1 LGLGGETAGGGN
13 LSLVAF
19 FALTKM
25 GASFCIS
32 SSGATE
38 DSPLLAESL
47 SDIVGLY
54 TLARV
59 KLWMWERVEVQS
71 GAWDARQRNEFRGGA
86 RHVQGSCDE
95 SPMSWLTCDEVWQ
108 KGLAFTMYAV
118 CVLPP
123 RGCLRPTGSLLLPA
137 SRLLMFFDARWPL
150 NRRNAVPRL
159 AAIPSGSPTPW
170 MLCLAMQIVRP
181 ILMVRWLSS

>member
-47 SDIVGLY
+47 SDMVGVH
-54 TLARV
+54 TFARV
-59 KLWMWERVEVQS
+59 KLWMWEEVEVRS
-71 GAWDARQRNEFRGGA
+71 GARDARQRNEFRGGA

-95 SPMSWLTCDEVWQ
+95 SLM
-108 KGLAFTMYAV
+108 
-118 CVLPP
+118 
-123 RGCLRPTGSLLLPA
+123 SLLT
-137 SRLLMFFDARWPL
+137 SKE
-150 NRRNAVPRL
+150 V
-159 AAIPSGSPTPW
+159 
-170 MLCLAMQIVRP
+170 
-181 ILMVRWLSS
+181 